1 MEGQRAK
8 EKNKI
13 IGGGNKVGRRQ
24 SRKLRK
30 AVIKK
35 QPTKIKIRGKR
46 ANREREQVR
55 K

>member
-1 MEGQRAK
+1 LKWKDKGQK
-8 EKNKI
+8 KNKI
-13 IGGGNKVGRRQ
+13 IGENKVGRRQ

-46 ANREREQVR
+46 ANRERKQVR